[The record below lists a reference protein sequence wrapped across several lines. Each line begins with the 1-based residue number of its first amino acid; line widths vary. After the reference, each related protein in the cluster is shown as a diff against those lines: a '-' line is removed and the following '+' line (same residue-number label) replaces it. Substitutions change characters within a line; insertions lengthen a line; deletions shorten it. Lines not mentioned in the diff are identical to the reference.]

1 MIGRSTVS
9 RWFLALGGVLVFVAP
24 FTERASAQRPV
35 RHPAGAMVLEASGAG
50 RVKKL
55 TDQDDRRLVSVI
67 VELDE
72 SSLAARP
79 GAQAIAARG
88 AKNASRTSTPNP
100 EPADAGRAKPAVLPS

>member
-55 TDQDDRRLVSVI
+55 TDQDDPWA
-67 VELDE
+67 D
-72 SSLAARP
+72 LAAETGAAAGHEGEPP
-79 GAQAIAARG
+79 GAAQP
-88 AKNASRTSTPNP
+88 K
-100 EPADAGRAKPAVLPS
+100 GR